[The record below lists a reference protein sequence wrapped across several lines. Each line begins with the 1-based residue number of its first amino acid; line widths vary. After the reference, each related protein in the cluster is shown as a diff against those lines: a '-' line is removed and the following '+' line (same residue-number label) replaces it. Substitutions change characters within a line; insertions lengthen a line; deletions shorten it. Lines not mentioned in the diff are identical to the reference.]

1 MEEQKGV
8 SLIITLFIMI
18 VILAVVLSVS
28 TILYSEIKVIKNI
41 SNSVAAFYAA
51 DSGIEKVLYY
61 DKKVIPD
68 EAERGFCSMCSSG
81 ACTAE
86 NNSDHSMDCLDC
98 QLTVLNDDPTGCDP
112 DICNNCEISFNT
124 DFDGRIYNIIAAVS
138 PGADDSSILEI
149 KSKGFFGGTGRKI
162 DILTQ
167 KIKGQGALKIENAS
181 VNPITSQLRET
192 TINISADVSTTDS
205 GGVINNVFA
214 VIQDSQG
221 NTVATI
227 PKSSFECTG
236 CFESKYRSGH
246 WEYDFSSSE
255 SGAYYVSLSA
265 GDSLGNEVTENILT
279 VPTGPSFEVYS
290 PGEHSYPS
298 VYINVDVDDGDV
310 TITADITDVSG
321 VLYKTAEIQGL
332 TDIYTMQKIGG
343 SYVAYIGGLSPGK
356 YTVEIFA
363 TDNLLIKN
371 PAGTYTKDFHIKK

>member
-1 MEEQKGV
+1 MEKQKGV

-41 SNSVAAFYAA
+41 SNSVVAFYAA
-51 DSGIEKVLYY
+51 DSGVEKVLYY

-68 EAERGFCSMCSSG
+68 EAERGFCSMCSSN
-81 ACTAE
+81 ACTTE
-86 NNSDHSMDCLDC
+86 NSNHSMDCLDC

-124 DFDGRIYNIIAAVS
+124 DFDGKTYNVIAAVS
-138 PGADDSSILEI
+138 PGAGDSSILEI

-167 KIKGQGALKIENAS
+167 KLKGQGALKIENAS
-181 VNPITSQLRET
+181 VDHMSIQRGE

-205 GGVINNVFA
+205 GGVINNVYA
-214 VIQDSQG
+214 IIQDSQG

-246 WEYDFSSSE
+246 WEYDWNSSE
-255 SGAYYVSLSA
+255 SGAYYVSFSA

-279 VPTGPSFEVYS
+279 TPTGPSFEVYS

-298 VYINVDVDDGDV
+298 VSHISVDVAAGDATV
-310 TITADITDVSG
+310 TANITDVSG
-321 VLYKTAEIQGL
+321 VLSATAEIQGL
-332 TDIYTMQKIGG
+332 TDIYTMQKISG
-343 SYVAYIGGLSPGK
+343 SYVAYIGGLNPGD

-371 PAGTYTKDFHIKK
+371 PAGTYTKKFKTKP